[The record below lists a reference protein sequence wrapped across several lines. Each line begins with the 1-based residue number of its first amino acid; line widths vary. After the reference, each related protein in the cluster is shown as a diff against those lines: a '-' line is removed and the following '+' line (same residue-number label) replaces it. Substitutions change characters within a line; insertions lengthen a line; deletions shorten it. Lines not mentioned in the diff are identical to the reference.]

1 MVMDKYVQLLGVN
14 LFKGNKVFREY
25 IYVEINDL

>member
-14 LFKGNKVFREY
+14 LFKGNKVSLENR
-25 IYVEINDL
+25 LMWK